1 MSRLAASKGPHL
13 VNSPF
18 RLSSKT
24 MGQSARMIKAHQAV
38 ARSQRFVRSFSRGD
52 QPRVHAQVADGEG
65 SSTGD
70 SVNGGDDDSVD
81 GSGSSHT
88 GDNPASIAPPASA
101 TSPAQAKQRPPQPPG
116 KPLSADAVVSR
127 RAPPPRAAASK
138 PDRMVTN
145 KPRSATA
152 SNGRDAVQAQQQPA
166 LPLVPRDA
174 AKIGFRTGHSQLK
187 RLQSQRRKELMKQ
200 GLASR
205 RGAINGSKDVAYMLR
220 RVREQVRAAFGTHKI
235 TVPLLGLTDIPGPL
249 MNALQLQLMSLD
261 ELSVA
266 DNKLTQLPVA
276 ALKAWN
282 FVKTLN
288 MRNNLIKKLPQQ
300 MGARSGAVGD
310 AAVLA

>member
-24 MGQSARMIKAHQAV
+24 MGQSAHMIKVHQAV
-38 ARSQRFVRSFSRGD
+38 ARSQRFVRSFSSGD

-116 KPLSADAVVSR
+116 KPLSANAVVSR
-127 RAPPPRAAASK
+127 RAPPPRSAASK
-138 PDRMVTN
+138 PDRMVAN
-145 KPRSATA
+145 KPRSAAA
-152 SNGRDAVQAQQQPA
+152 SNGRHAAQAQQQPA

-300 MGARSGAVGD
+300 MGACSGAVGD
-310 AAVLA
+310 AAALA

>member
-18 RLSSKT
+18 RLSSNT
-24 MGQSARMIKAHQAV
+24 MGQSARMIKVHQAV

-116 KPLSADAVVSR
+116 KPLSANAVVSR
-127 RAPPPRAAASK
+127 RAPPPRATASK
-138 PDRMVTN
+138 PDRMVAN

-152 SNGRDAVQAQQQPA
+152 SNGRHAVQAQQQPA

-300 MGARSGAVGD
+300 MGACSGAVGD
-310 AAVLA
+310 AAALA